1 MPIRHA
7 GCVKEPWIV
16 DVHSHVVPTGDDGA
30 RTIDEGVE
38 LCRDAARHGTRV
50 LYATPHVHARWDSYP
65 LTVERLARYDEAF
78 PVMRAECATFGLDL
92 RRGFEV
98 YPGALPDSA
107 DLVAFALGSSSGY
120 LIEFPGFWTPERDP
134 LGLVRREA
142 ERAEAAGLLPV
153 LAHPER
159 CTQIA
164 ERPERAAEFGK
175 RGWLLALNGLSL
187 DGRHGRAAYE
197 AAWQLLDDGLG
208 DLVASDGHRA
218 ERNARLDFA
227 YDLVAERLGPAR
239 ARSLFDGSALQA
251 VDAGSVAA

>member
-1 MPIRHA
+1 MLEA
-7 GCVKEPWIV
+7 MTKPWIV

-30 RTIDEGVE
+30 RTIEEGIE

-50 LYATPHVHARWDSYP
+50 LYATPHVHARWDTYP
-65 LTVERLARYDEAF
+65 LTAERLERYEEAF

-92 RRGFEV
+92 RHGFEV
-98 YPGALPDSA
+98 YPGALPVSA
-107 DLVAFALGSSSGY
+107 DLTAFGLARSGGY
-120 LIEFPGFWTPERDP
+120 LIEFPGFWTPERDA

-159 CTQIA
+159 CAAIA
-164 ERPERAAEFGK
+164 EDPARAAAFSE

-187 DGRHGRAAYE
+187 AGRHGLAAHD
-197 AAWQLLDDGLG
+197 AAWRLLEDGLG
-208 DLVASDGHRA
+208 DLVASDGHRV

-227 YDLVAERLGPAR
+227 YELAAERLGRER
-239 ARSLFDGSALQA
+239 ARRLFDGSALESA
-251 VDAGSVAA
+251 DAGSVAA

>member
-1 MPIRHA
+1 MT
-7 GCVKEPWIV
+7 KPWIV

-65 LTVERLARYDEAF
+65 MTAERLALYDEAF
-78 PVMRAECATFGLDL
+78 PVMRAACAAFGLDL

-107 DLVAFALGSSSGY
+107 DLAGFGLGSSGGY
-120 LIEFPGFWTPERDP
+120 LIEFPGFWTPEDDP

-142 ERAEAAGLLPV
+142 ERAEAAGLVPV

-159 CTQIA
+159 CAAIVEA
-164 ERPERAAEFGK
+164 PKRAAEFSE

-197 AAWQLLDDGLG
+197 AAWHLLEGGLG
-208 DLVASDGHRA
+208 DLVASDGHRSS
-218 ERNARLDFA
+218 RNARLDFA
-227 YDLVAERLGPAR
+227 YELAAERLGRER
-239 ARSLFDGSALQA
+239 AHSLFDGSALDA
-251 VDAGSVAA
+251 LTAGSVAA

>member
-1 MPIRHA
+1 MA
-7 GCVKEPWIV
+7 KPWIV

-30 RTIDEGVE
+30 RTLAEGLE

-65 LTVERLARYDEAF
+65 MTKERLARYDDAF
-78 PVMRAECATFGLDL
+78 PVMRAECAAFGLDL
-92 RRGFEV
+92 RHGFEV
-98 YPGALPDSA
+98 YPGALPESA
-107 DLVAFALGSSSGY
+107 DLTAFALGSSGGY
-120 LIEFPGFWTPERDP
+120 LIEFPGFWTPERDA

-159 CTQIA
+159 CAEIA
-164 ERPERAAEFGK
+164 DRPERASEFTE

-187 DGRHGRAAYE
+187 DGRHGGAAYN
-197 AAWQLLDDGLG
+197 AAWELLGAGLG

-218 ERNARLDFA
+218 NRNVQLDWA
-227 YDLVAERLGPAR
+227 YELVAQRLGVER
-239 ARSLFDGSALQA
+239 ARSLFDGSALEA
-251 VDAGSVAA
+251 PGATSVAA